1 MRRRT
6 QARLRSR
13 VRSNLEGWAFISP
26 TVLGLLIFT
35 AFPMVASLYFSF
47 SEYDLLTPPR
57 WVGLKNFMRMSRDNL
72 FYTSLGNTAY
82 YTFIGVPAQTLVAL
96 LQAFLLNMKVRGIN
110 VFRTLYYLPTVTP
123 TVATV
128 ILWVYIL
135 NRDYGLVNSVLWILG
150 IPSVDWLFN
159 PRVVKLSFIIMSL
172 WQVGG
177 RMVVFLA
184 ALQGVPQELYESAS
198 IDGANS
204 LRRAWHIT
212 LPMIS
217 PVIFFNLII
226 GIIGAWQVFTVAF
239 IATDGGPANATL
251 FYVLHLYRHAFE
263 NLRMGYASAL
273 AWILF
278 LVVMAFTALQFLL
291 SRRWV
296 YYEAI

>member
-57 WVGLKNFMRMSRDNL
+57 WVGLRNFVRMSRDNL

-239 IATDGGPANATL
+239 IATNGGPANATL